1 MKRLFL
7 TSSVNFV
14 AYDIAKRINKKNLK
28 LAFITTPAEVEEGDL
43 QWLKDDRQSLVD
55 AGFLVT
61 DYTITDKAKEEIEN
75 YLKDFDVIY
84 MSGGNT
90 FYFLKKIQESNCADV
105 IRDFVGSGKI
115 YIGTSA
121 GSVIAG
127 PDILP
132 TRNLEKFNKA
142 PKLATYKG
150 LGLVD
155 FIIMP
160 HWGSESFKSRYVN
173 DRLEHSYTEGYSIIL
188 LPNDSYVKVEE
199 DQFEIIKVIKN
210 V

>member
-14 AYDIAKRINKKNLK
+14 AHDIAKRINQKNLK
-28 LAFITTPAEVEEGDL
+28 LAFITTPTEVEEGDL

-55 AGFLVT
+55 AGFLVS
-61 DYTITDKAKEEIEN
+61 DYTITEKTREEIET
-75 YLKDFDVIY
+75 YLTDFDVIY

-90 FYFLKKIQESNCADV
+90 FYFLKKIQESNSADV
-105 IRDFVGSGKI
+105 IREFANSGKI
-115 YIGTSA
+115 YISTSA
-121 GSVIAG
+121 GSVLAG
-127 PDILP
+127 PDIHL

-142 PKLATYKG
+142 PNLESYKG
-150 LGLVD
+150 LGLVN

-160 HWGSESFKSRYVN
+160 HWGSQEFEARYKKVIN
-173 DRLEHSYTEGYSIIL
+173 AYQNEYPIL
-188 LPNDSYVKVEE
+188 LLSDQMYVMVE
-199 DQFEIIKVIKN
+199 DDKYKIIKVKQN

>member
-14 AYDIAKRINKKNLK
+14 AQDIAKKINQKNLK
-28 LAFITTPAEVEEGDL
+28 LAFITTPTEVEEGDL
-43 QWLKDDRQSLVD
+43 QWPKDDRQSLVN

-61 DYTITDKAKEEIEN
+61 DYTITDKSREDIEN

-105 IRDFVGSGKI
+105 IRDFVKNGKI

-121 GSVIAG
+121 GSVVAG

-132 TRNLEKFNKA
+132 MRDLEKFNKV
-142 PKLATYKG
+142 PKLEDYKG
-150 LGLVD
+150 LGLVN

-160 HWGSESFKSRYVN
+160 HWGSESFKNRYIN
-173 DRLEHSYTEGYSIIL
+173 ERLEHSYGEQYSLIL
-188 LPNDSYVKVEE
+188 LPNDSYVMV
-199 DQFEIIKVIKN
+199 DDNRFEIIKVKQN

>member
-14 AYDIAKRINKKNLK
+14 AQDIAKKINQKNLK
-28 LAFITTPAEVEEGDL
+28 LAFITTPTEVEEGDL
-43 QWLKDDRQSLVD
+43 QWLKDDRQSLVN

-61 DYTITDKAKEEIEN
+61 DYTITDKSREDIEN

-105 IRDFVGSGKI
+105 IRDFVKNGKI

-121 GSVIAG
+121 GSVVAG

-132 TRNLEKFNKA
+132 TRNLEKFNKV
-142 PKLATYKG
+142 PKLEDYKS
-150 LGLVD
+150 LGLVN

-160 HWGSESFKSRYVN
+160 HWGSESFKNRYIN
-173 DRLEHSYTEGYSIIL
+173 ERLEHSYGEQYLLIL
-188 LPNDSYVKVEE
+188 IPNDSYVMV
-199 DQFEIIKVIKN
+199 DDNRFEIIKVKQN